1 MPTDHATETVIVAA
15 PVKQVLATIR
25 DVESQP
31 KWVKEILEAEVLE
44 KYDDGTP
51 ATAHFTATSPV
62 GKDTYTLAYEHA
74 ADAMSWSLIEGRLQT
89 GQDAAYSLR
98 SLGHGRTEVT
108 FDLTIHHNL
117 PLPGFLRG
125 RVIRA
130 LVHSTVEGL
139 KEYVESTHGPRP
151 NPSG

>member
-1 MPTDHATETVIVAA
+1 MPTDHATETVVVAA
-15 PVKQVLATIR
+15 KLKRVLTTLR

-31 KWVKEILEAEVLE
+31 EWIEEIIGAEVLE

-51 ATAHFTATSPV
+51 AKARFTATSPV

-74 ADAMSWSLIEGRLQT
+74 ADGMSWSLVEGRLQT
-89 GQDAAYSLR
+89 GQDATYTLR
-98 SLGHGRTEVT
+98 DLGQGKTEVT
-108 FDLTIHHNL
+108 YDLTIRHNL

-139 KEYVESTHGPRP
+139 KEYVES
-151 NPSG
+151 

>member
-1 MPTDHATETVIVAA
+1 MPTDHATETVVVAA
-15 PVKQVLATIR
+15 KLKRVLTTLR

-31 KWVKEILEAEVLE
+31 KWIAEIIGAEVLQ
-44 KYDDGTP
+44 KHDDGTP
-51 ATAHFTATSPV
+51 VQARFTATSPV

-74 ADAMSWSLIEGRLQT
+74 ADGMSWSLVEGRLQT
-89 GQDAAYSLR
+89 GQDATYTLR
-98 SLGHGRTEVT
+98 DLGQGKTEVT
-108 FDLTIHHNL
+108 YDLTIRHNL

-139 KEYVESTHGPRP
+139 KEYVES
-151 NPSG
+151 

>member
-15 PVKQVLATIR
+15 PVKRVLATIR
-25 DVESQP
+25 DVASQP
-31 KWVKEILEAEVLE
+31 QWVSEILEAEVLE
-44 KYDDGTP
+44 KNDDGTP

-62 GKDTYTLAYEHA
+62 GKDAYTLAYEHSA
-74 ADAMSWSLIEGRLQT
+74 HGMSWSLVKGRLQT
-89 GQDAAYSLR
+89 GQDATYTLR
-98 SLGHGRTEVT
+98 SLGQGKTEVT

-125 RVIRA
+125 RVIRG

-139 KEYVESTHGPRP
+139 KVYVEA
-151 NPSG
+151 

>member
-25 DVESQP
+25 DVEGQP

-44 KYDDGTP
+44 RYDDGTP

-89 GQDAAYSLR
+89 GQDATYSLR
-98 SLGHGRTEVT
+98 SLGHGQTEVT

-125 RVIRA
+125 RVIRG

-139 KEYVESTHGPRP
+139 KECVESSPGPP
-151 NPSG
+151 PSTSG